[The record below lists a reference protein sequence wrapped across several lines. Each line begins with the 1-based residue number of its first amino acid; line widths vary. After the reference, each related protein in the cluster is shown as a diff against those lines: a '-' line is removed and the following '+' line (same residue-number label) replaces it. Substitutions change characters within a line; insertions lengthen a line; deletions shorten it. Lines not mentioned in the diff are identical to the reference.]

1 MPEKHVVP
9 FNRPGLAG
17 REFEHMEQAIRGLHV
32 SGNGP
37 FTKKCQAWLERQS
50 GAGRA
55 LLTSS
60 CTDALEMA
68 ALLVGVGPGDDVIVP
83 SFTFVST
90 ANAFALRGARP
101 VFVDVRPDTYN
112 LDHEALEEAVTPR
125 TKAVVAVHYA
135 GVGCE
140 MDAILDVA
148 RRRGLVV
155 VEDNA
160 HGICGTYRGRP
171 LGSFGALA
179 TQSFHETKNFT
190 CGEGGALL
198 VNDAAYADRAEILL
212 EKGTDR
218 RRFVRGL
225 VDKYTWVDVGSSF
238 LPSDMLAAFLYAQFE
253 ARDSIQT
260 VRRRIWETYRDGLA
274 GWAESH
280 GVRLPYVP
288 PHCGQAYHMFF
299 MTMPTPESR
308 TALIARLSERGIQAV
323 FHYVPLHSSPM
334 GRKLGGDAAR
344 CPVAEAGGGR
354 LVRLPFFNRLEPDE
368 QARVIEAVTSFRP

>member
-17 REFEHMEQAIRGLHV
+17 REFEYMEQAIRGLHM

-37 FTKKCQAWLERQS
+37 FTKKCQAWLEREC
-50 GAGRA
+50 GAARA

-68 ALLVGVGPGDDVIVP
+68 ALLAGAGPGDEVVIP

-90 ANAFALRGARP
+90 ANAFALRGAKP
-101 VFVDVRPDTYN
+101 VFVDVRPDTFN
-112 LDHEALEEAVTPR
+112 LDHELIEAAVTPR
-125 TKAVVAVHYA
+125 TKAVVPVHYA

-160 HGICGTYRGRP
+160 HGIFGTYRGRP
-171 LGSFGALA
+171 LGSFGALS
-179 TQSFHETKNFT
+179 TLSFHETKNFT

-198 VNDAAYADRAEILL
+198 VNDPALVERAEILL

-218 RRFVRGL
+218 RRFLRGL

-253 ARDSIQT
+253 ARDSIQAA
-260 VRRRIWETYRDGLA
+260 RRRIWETYRDGLA
-274 GWAESH
+274 GWAETH
-280 GVRLPYVP
+280 GVRLPFVP
-288 PHCGQAYHMFF
+288 AHCGQAYHMFF
-299 MTMPTPESR
+299 MTMPTAESR
-308 TALIARLSERGIQAV
+308 TGLISRLAERGVQAV

-334 GRKLGGDAAR
+334 ARRLGADAAH
-344 CPVAEAGGGR
+344 CPVADAAGLR
-354 LVRLPFFNRLEPDE
+354 LVRLPFFNGLAPDE
-368 QARVIEAVTSFRP
+368 QSLVIDAVTSFRP